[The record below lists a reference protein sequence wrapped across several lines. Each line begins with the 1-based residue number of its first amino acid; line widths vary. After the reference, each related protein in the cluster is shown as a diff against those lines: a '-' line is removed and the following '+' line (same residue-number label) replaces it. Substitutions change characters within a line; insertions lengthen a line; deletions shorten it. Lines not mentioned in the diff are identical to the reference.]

1 MAWMRSCVTSRQVKA
16 SHRWWVRNKL
26 HYPAISPEQGASKI
40 VKISQQMAKLCRKLN
55 WLVFFWDTVYISN
68 EFGFYTSLPQTCVRF
83 FGWEMSGIW
92 KITWWKAR
100 KGPASR
106 GRWAEKCP
114 SVLLLGVNANDVSD
128 EFFHLKIVCTLHDSA
143 TKYKLRPMARLFAYG
158 SCKIKCSLWRRFKLF
173 WVLSIVVDWRYIAF
187 MMFLIHC
194 KVNYCCTSCVVMV
207 MRTVVAVQLVVR
219 VRSSNWKFFTETS

>member
-1 MAWMRSCVTSRQVKA
+1 MITKTGAHRGAESGWSPKKA

-158 SCKIKCSLWRRFKLF
+158 SCKIKCIVFGGGLNC
-173 WVLSIVVDWRYIAF
+173 LSAF
-187 MMFLIHC
+187 YSCWLTIHC
-194 KVNYCCTSCVVMV
+194 FYDVSDP
-207 MRTVVAVQLVVR
+207 L
-219 VRSSNWKFFTETS
+219 